1 MLRSLDMETDR
12 ERDSLNAER
21 LLDSSIV
28 GGVTVTVVSGIWIDG
43 GSLFWIK
50 TYLQQYF
57 VILRLYYNVY
67 EMFMTNLFLKLIFE
81 D

>member
-28 GGVTVTVVSGIWIDG
+28 GGVTVTVVNGICG
-43 GSLFWIK
+43 GSLF
-50 TYLQQYF
+50 
-57 VILRLYYNVY
+57 
-67 EMFMTNLFLKLIFE
+67 
-81 D
+81 